1 MSHNLNDDNL
11 PVYTIGVA
19 AKLVGTSVHSLRL
32 YESAGIMAPKRTET
46 KRRLYSKNDISRL
59 KCVRR
64 FIEDE
69 GLNLAGIKMLLS
81 TVPCWKI
88 KPCTEDD
95 RKDCDAYSKMGEPCW
110 IVKNVGPIC
119 DEIDCRDCNVYL
131 SVAQC
136 SNIKELTRQAYDD

>member
-1 MSHNLNDDNL
+1 MSQNIDDNNL

-19 AKLVGTSVHSLRL
+19 AKLVDTSVHSLRL
-32 YESAGIMAPKRTET
+32 YESAGIMTPKRTET

-59 KCVRR
+59 QCVRH

-88 KPCTEDD
+88 KPCNVEN
-95 RKDCDAYSKMGEPCW
+95 RIDCDAYTKMGEPCW
-110 IVKNVGPIC
+110 IVKNVGEIC
-119 DEIDCRDCNVYL
+119 ARVFE
-131 SVAQC
+131 
-136 SNIKELTRQAYDD
+136 